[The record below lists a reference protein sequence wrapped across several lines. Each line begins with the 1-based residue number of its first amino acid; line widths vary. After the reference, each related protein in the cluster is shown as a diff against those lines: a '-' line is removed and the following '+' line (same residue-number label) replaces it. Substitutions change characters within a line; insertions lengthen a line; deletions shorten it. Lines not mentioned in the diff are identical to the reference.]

1 MDFFHNVAEDF
12 QKADWDFPEIDIPIF
27 ENFHPFTN
35 EQDFIVMIVFII
47 LLLLLILSQQK

>member
-1 MDFFHNVAEDF
+1 MDFFSKTADDFRNV
-12 QKADWDFPEIDIPIF
+12 DWGFPEIKIPMF
-27 ENFHPFTN
+27 ENFHPFSN